1 MNSKILYQI
10 IAGAYDLLDV
20 IYFRDYEHSPRRAV
34 LEHIGSQ
41 DMVLDLCTGTGT
53 NAIKIAR
60 RFPTARVM
68 GVDLSK
74 NMLKVARNKAKKA
87 KVPNAK
93 FYCMDATH
101 TKFKSDC
108 FDKVLLSLV
117 LHETEDALAAGIL
130 AEAKRVL
137 KEDGELIVT
146 EWERSKSLIKRLLFL
161 PIELIEPKP
170 FRKFIVADM
179 KAYFEVQGFEIKEYI
194 HCDYSRVLILKKK

>member
-1 MNSKILYQI
+1 M
-10 IAGAYDLLDV
+10 
-20 IYFRDYEHSPRRAV
+20 
-34 LEHIGSQ
+34 
-41 DMVLDLCTGTGT
+41 
-53 NAIKIAR
+53 
-60 RFPTARVM
+60 
-68 GVDLSK
+68 
-74 NMLKVARNKAKKA
+74 
-87 KVPNAK
+87 
-93 FYCMDATH
+93 
-101 TKFKSDC
+101 
-108 FDKVLLSLV
+108 LLSLV